1 MVCQGR
7 FCDDDGSVH
16 EDNIEL
22 MAVWGI
28 TIGCD
33 ANDSTKYCPSAQI
46 TRRQM
51 ATFIYR
57 AVNPRWPIQIPTGI
71 TINDVPA
78 DASYRPYANW
88 LVSIGA
94 FQLDDGNFNPRGIV
108 TRADMAVM
116 MVAAFPHIQA
126 VSESQNLFAD
136 TANLD
141 AAVVRAIEGIA
152 ESEVTRGCTTTPPLR
167 YCPNNPVTRAQ
178 MASFFVRVINQAPTT
193 TDES

>member
-1 MVCQGR
+1 
-7 FCDDDGSVH
+7 
-16 EDNIEL
+16 
-22 MAVWGI
+22 MAEWGI

-33 ANDSTKYCPSAQI
+33 ANDPTKYCPSAQI

-126 VSESQNLFAD
+126 VAESQNLFAD

-141 AAVVRAIEGIA
+141 PAVVRAIEGIA

-193 TDES
+193 EGS